1 MRLAFRSIAITA
13 AMCAAGCAS
22 APTREAPRVDVE
34 VPAHWSLA
42 DSLAVRGTAGVRWW
56 TDFGDSTLDA
66 LVEEALAENYDL
78 KAAAARVDAA
88 EATARLAGAEGLPS
102 ASLGLSASRRRQN
115 LIGIPIPGAG
125 EVISTRSTSYGV
137 SLDTSWEPDL
147 WGRVRSAKSASLA
160 DLQASG
166 ADLAALRLSVAAQTA
181 KAWFA
186 LVESG
191 LQMELAAQ
199 TVESYRLSADK
210 VRERYE
216 RGVTSSL
223 DLRLAMSNLHSAEAM
238 LEARRQGHDLAKRG
252 LEILLGRYPSASLAE
267 SHELAGVSGAVPA
280 GLPSALLIRR
290 PDLFAAERR
299 YAAAEKRVSEARRA
313 FFPRLSLTGSGGTL
327 SRDLADLVDGDF
339 GVWSIAAGLTQPIFQ
354 GGRLRANLA
363 LSEALADQA
372 LAAYAQALLTGFS
385 EVESALYAD
394 GSLAAREAA
403 LKLAAEQS
411 DAARSLAE
419 SQYEAGI
426 VDYITVLE
434 TQRRAL
440 TSRSELIAVAR
451 QRLDARVNLHLA
463 LGGGFNLEGDW
474 MRFLE
479 TPGDPKPGGE
489 AASAGEGGGGRA
501 GALKGDGAESE
512 ESVD

>member
-1 MRLAFRSIAITA
+1 MRLDIRAITIA
-13 AMCAAGCAS
+13 AALCAAGCAS
-22 APTREAPRVDVE
+22 APGREPPRVGVE
-34 VPAHWSLA
+34 VPRRWSLA
-42 DSLAVRGTAGVRWW
+42 DSLAPGGTAEVHWW
-56 TDFGDSTLDA
+56 SEFGDSTLDA
-66 LVEEALAENYDL
+66 LIQEALSDNYDL
-78 KAAAARVDAA
+78 KAAAARVQAA
-88 EATARLAGAEGLPS
+88 EATARLAGADGLPN
-102 ASLGLSASRRRQN
+102 ASLGFSASRRRQN

-125 EVISTRSTSYGV
+125 EVISTRSTSFGV

-160 DLQASG
+160 DLEATE

-186 LVESG
+186 LVESR

-199 TVESYRLSADK
+199 TAESYRFSAER

-223 DLRLAMSNLHSAEAM
+223 DLRLATSNLHSAEAM
-238 LEARRQGHDLAKRG
+238 LEARKQGHDLAKRG
-252 LEILLGRYPSASLAE
+252 LEILLGRFPSASLTE
-267 SHELAGVSGAVPA
+267 SHELARVSGAVPA

-299 YAAAEKRVSEARRA
+299 YAAAERRVSEARRA
-313 FFPRLSLTGSGGTL
+313 FFPRLTLTGSGGTL
-327 SRDLADLVDGDF
+327 TRELADLIDGDF

-372 LAAYAQALLTGFS
+372 LAAYAQALLAGFS
-385 EVESALYAD
+385 EVESALYAER
-394 GSLAAREAA
+394 SLAAREAA
-403 LKLAAEQS
+403 LRLAAEQS
-411 DAARSLAE
+411 EAARSLAE
-419 SQYEAGI
+419 SRYEAGI

-440 TSRSELIAVAR
+440 ASRSELIAVER

-463 LGGGFNLEGDW
+463 LGGGFDIEGDW

-479 TPGDPKPGGE
+479 SPAGRE
-489 AASAGEGGGGRA
+489 AAASGAGGAGAGALEGGGS
-501 GALKGDGAESE
+501 ESE
-512 ESVD
+512 E